1 MGCSSLNIDG
11 VSKRVVYSESV
22 KKMLQNG
29 IEKSNFSDGLLR
41 QGTGYQAKLYLTVFF
56 RKCTMPTWDEICQ
69 VLEELR
75 TLIEEIQ
82 SELANPATVQERRPG
97 LQQLLTACFATWDEI
112 VEKYAERSRRG

>member
-11 VSKRVVYSESV
+11 VSKRVVYSGSV

-29 IEKSNFSDGLLR
+29 LEKSNFSDGLLR
-41 QGTGYQAKLYLTVFF
+41 QGTGYQAKLNLTVFF

-69 VLEELR
+69 VLEQLR

-82 SELANPATVQERRPG
+82 SDLANLATVQERRPD

-112 VEKYAERSRRG
+112 VEKYAERPRHS